1 MARLRFKIGVPPRY
15 VRPRAFRD
23 KLTGTQFF
31 AVKKSLLTYLP
42 SDRRIPPDVLSRGAV
57 NHVRES
63 IACDRTRTYIAGR
76 VKALRPGDSGTKE
89 GHAFRV
95 ATPARYPAVL
105 SHRRRR
111 ATKVRPDGA
120 CALTLFLSR
129 CWKVDYVD
137 GRNSRLGL
145 SVTKPVEERT
155 FLLIKSS
162 MINLIKWMNLGSY
175 WNEKVSW
182 KWQESVK
189 WYENLIFYE

>member
-1 MARLRFKIGVPPRY
+1 MARLRFKIGVPGH
-15 VRPRAFRD
+15 VRPRAAAFRD

-31 AVKKSLLTYLP
+31 TVKKSLLTYLP

-76 VKALRPGDSGTKE
+76 VKALGPGDPGTKE

-95 ATPARYPAVL
+95 ALPARYPAVL

-120 CALTLFLSR
+120 CALTYFLSR
-129 CWKVDYVD
+129 CWKVEVLN
-137 GRNSRLGL
+137 RR
-145 SVTKPVEERT
+145 
-155 FLLIKSS
+155 FFWSS
-162 MINLIKWMNLGSY
+162 MINLT
-175 WNEKVSW
+175 
-182 KWQESVK
+182 
-189 WYENLIFYE
+189 